1 MLSIET
7 GAVAH
12 SVPIEPQEEDTD
24 DILTFTVGSDSDSL
38 VTAHRSGL
46 LKLWDWRS
54 EFIFYFYLLFPRMYF
69 EMGESRQK
77 TSLGFFFFFKLPN
90 INRDFEEKN
99 IHTSNSV
106 MPDPLNYK

>member
-54 EFIFYFYLLFPRMYF
+54 EFIFYLYLLFPRMYF
-69 EMGESRQK
+69 EMGERRQK
-77 TSLGFFFFFKLPN
+77 TSLGFKKKN

-99 IHTSNSV
+99 IRTSNSV

>member
-54 EFIFYFYLLFPRMYF
+54 EFIFYLYLLFPRMYF
-69 EMGESRQK
+69 EMGERRQK
-77 TSLGFFFFFKLPN
+77 TSLVFFFLKNCQTL
-90 INRDFEEKN
+90 IEILKKKEKKTY
-99 IHTSNSV
+99 IHQTRSCLT
-106 MPDPLNYK
+106 P